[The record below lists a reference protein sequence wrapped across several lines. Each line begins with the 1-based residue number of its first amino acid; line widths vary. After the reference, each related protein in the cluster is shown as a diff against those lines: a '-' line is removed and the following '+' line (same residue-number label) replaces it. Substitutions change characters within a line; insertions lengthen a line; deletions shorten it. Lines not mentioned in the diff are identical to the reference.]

1 MTKIMQD
8 REELYQHLEK
18 KSKVLKSPR
27 LKAAFSKIDRA
38 DFVDEDYKCEAYE
51 DYPLPIGFNQT
62 ISQPTTVAFM
72 LELLSPVAGN
82 KVLDVG
88 SGSGWSSALLGEIVT
103 KTGKVVGVEIIPELV
118 KKSLSNLSKY
128 DLPQVQIIETSSKL
142 GFEAESPYDRILV
155 SAASLKIPGELLKQL
170 GNNGVMAI
178 PIKDS
183 IFMIKKTAK
192 GEILR
197 EEFPGFRFVP
207 LIY

>member
-1 MTKIMQD
+1 MQD